1 MSGIA
6 VPCIVPTFVIKARVE
21 LLHMHKKV
29 LRKTHGL
36 KVLCPLSNNEVEFYE
51 YDDTIES
58 FRLTDIF
65 IINNSS

>member
-1 MSGIA
+1 
-6 VPCIVPTFVIKARVE
+6 
-21 LLHMHKKV
+21 MHKKV

-65 IINNSS
+65 IINNSSER